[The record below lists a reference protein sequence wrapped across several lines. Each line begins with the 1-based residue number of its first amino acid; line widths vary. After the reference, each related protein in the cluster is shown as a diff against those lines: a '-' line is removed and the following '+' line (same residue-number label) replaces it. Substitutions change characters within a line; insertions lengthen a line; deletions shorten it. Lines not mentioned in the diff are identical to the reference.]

1 MNTNERAAG
10 RVAAGRVAAGL
21 RTGSEAWRPPA
32 QYALDMSWSRACTAG
47 GWLVAIAVVAFVAAP
62 RFADE
67 PAVTTVMLGLTLLS
81 LLLASILAWRV
92 PQHPAGALLAGNAVA
107 SFAVIAA
114 GDVDDTALAGDWM
127 LLYVFLAELLLV
139 MPTGRLARRGHAAW
153 LGVAIGM
160 PVIAGSFIALNA
172 YAWATGDQSV
182 ALIVVSGVLLL
193 AYFSCLVASAVS
205 LGLRYREADAAGRMS
220 LRWMFLAGAA
230 VPLTLALCW
239 ASYLVFAT
247 PELVIFGLLVMHIA
261 IPVATTIALVRPG
274 WFDVDAAAATA
285 ATVSIL
291 SFGVLVIVSMINAVA
306 GLLVM
311 SWSPVAGIV
320 TTLIFGALAVPL
332 YRVLHRAIAR
342 VMFPGRERALAAL
355 HALRRQME
363 SGERAPEELGD
374 VLRSALRDP
383 GLRVAY
389 HRIGDGTPIS
399 VTGEPL
405 PIQPGATA
413 APVNYLGERIGSIVP
428 SAGHGSSL
436 PRAVCAAAGP
446 LLDTVRMR
454 AELREAMRDVAAS
467 RERLMLA
474 GYETRRRLERDLHD
488 GAQQRL
494 VALGM
499 RLRVLQRTTVGAD
512 GLAETL
518 DGAVAELAIAVA
530 ELRQL
535 AHGVRPG
542 ALDDGLTSAL
552 ADLKRRA
559 PHAIDLDADVDDL
572 PDAVATTAYFVAS
585 EAIANAI
592 KHADASRIRVVARHH
607 GGVLHLTISD
617 DGRGGA
623 IATGARPEG
632 STDRHRGG
640 APVVERGGVASGG
653 VASGG
658 TGLEGLRDRVAVHGG
673 RLSVDSP
680 IGGGTTIEV
689 VIPCG
694 S

>member
-1 MNTNERAAG
+1 
-10 RVAAGRVAAGL
+10 
-21 RTGSEAWRPPA
+21 
-32 QYALDMSWSRACTAG
+32 MSWSRGCTAG
-47 GWLVAIAVVAFVAAP
+47 GWLVAVAVVAFVAAP

-67 PAVTTVMLGLTLLS
+67 PAVTTVMLALTLLS
-81 LLLASILAWRV
+81 LLLATIVAWRV
-92 PQHPAGALLAGNAVA
+92 PHHPAGALLAGNAAA
-107 SFAVIAA
+107 SFAVIVA
-114 GDVDDTALAGDWM
+114 GDVAGTALEGDWM

-139 MPTGRLARRGHAAW
+139 MPTGRLARRGHAVW

-160 PVIAGSFIALNA
+160 PVVAAAFIALNA
-172 YAWATGDQSV
+172 YAWLTNDQSV
-182 ALIVVSGVLLL
+182 ALIVANGVLLIC
-193 AYFSCLVASAVS
+193 YFGSLVASAVS
-205 LGLRYREADAAGRMS
+205 LGLRYREADAAGRLS

-230 VPLTLALCW
+230 VPLTLTLCW

-261 IPVATTIALVRPG
+261 IPVTTTIALVRPG
-274 WFDVDAAAATA
+274 WFDIDAAAAAA
-285 ATVSIL
+285 ATVSVL
-291 SFGVLVIVSMINAVA
+291 SFGVLVIVTLINTLA

-311 SWSPVAGIV
+311 SWSPVAGVV
-320 TTLIFGALAVPL
+320 TTLVFGALAVPL
-332 YRVLHRAIAR
+332 YRVLHRAISR

-355 HALRRQME
+355 RTLRRQME

-389 HRIGDGTPIS
+389 HRIGDGAPMS
-399 VTGEPL
+399 LTGEPL
-405 PIQPGATA
+405 RVPPGATA
-413 APVNYLGERIGSIVP
+413 APVNYLGERIGSILP
-428 SAGHGSSL
+428 STGQGASL
-436 PRAVCAAAGP
+436 PRAVCAATGP
-446 LLDTVRMR
+446 LVDTVRMR

-499 RLRVLQRTTVGAD
+499 RLRVLQRTSAGAD

-535 AHGVRPG
+535 AHGVRPS

-559 PHAIDLDADVDDL
+559 PQTIELDADVDEL
-572 PDAVATTAYFVAS
+572 PDAVATTAYFIAS

-592 KHADASRIRVVARHH
+592 KHADAGRIRVVAHH
-607 GGVLHLTISD
+607 QGGALHLTISD
-617 DGRGGA
+617 DGCGG
-623 IATGARPEG
+623 IA
-632 STDRHRGG
+632 
-640 APVVERGGVASGG
+640 ASGG
-653 VASGG
+653 S
-658 TGLEGLRDRVAVHGG
+658 GLEGLRDRVAVHGG

-680 IGGGTTIEV
+680 TGGGTRIEA
-689 VIPCG
+689 VIPCA